1 MTGPG
6 SIGPGDR
13 LQAARIENG
22 MSIEDVAA
30 RMHLSVGILKAI
42 EENNF
47 DDITAP
53 IFVKGYLRSYAR
65 IVSLGEDEMIHQ
77 YLNYYSDEDPP
88 ISPTN
93 HLPPE
98 LSPDDARIKWTT
110 FLVVVGLLGF
120 LTFWWWNQYQAKP
133 DVVSL
138 DTKQTDSMQLPEA
151 TSDTVIGENQV
162 VDDASVVG
170 EIDVSLLV
178 ADEPT
183 VADPVVETKTQEPVN
198 LEQAEPEISDLA
210 QEEMFQEMIQEEVAQ
225 AQEVGAT
232 NLEALAREVSRIAPM
247 GGTEQLDIVIHADTW
262 VDIKDANGHQL
273 VYELLRADQEV
284 NLIGSA
290 PFSVFLGNAHGV
302 NLIFNNETIDISRR
316 IRDDNTARVKIGS

>member
-1 MTGPG
+1 M
-6 SIGPGDR
+6 
-13 LQAARIENG
+13 
-22 MSIEDVAA
+22 
-30 RMHLSVGILKAI
+30 
-42 EENNF
+42 
-47 DDITAP
+47 
-53 IFVKGYLRSYAR
+53 
-65 IVSLGEDEMIHQ
+65 
-77 YLNYYSDEDPP
+77 
-88 ISPTN
+88 
-93 HLPPE
+93 
-98 LSPDDARIKWTT
+98 
-110 FLVVVGLLGF
+110 
-120 LTFWWWNQYQAKP
+120 
-133 DVVSL
+133 VSL
-138 DTKQTDSMQLPEA
+138 DTEQTDSMQLAEA

-162 VDDASVVG
+162 AGDASVVG
-170 EIDVSLLV
+170 EIDVSLLA
-178 ADEPT
+178 ADEPA

>member
-1 MTGPG
+1 MTSPG

-88 ISPTN
+88 ISPTS

-138 DTKQTDSMQLPEA
+138 DTEQTDSKQLAEA
-151 TSDTVIGENQV
+151 TSDTVIVENQV
-162 VDDASVVG
+162 AGDASVVG
-170 EIDVSLLV
+170 EIDVSLLA
-178 ADEPT
+178 ADEPA